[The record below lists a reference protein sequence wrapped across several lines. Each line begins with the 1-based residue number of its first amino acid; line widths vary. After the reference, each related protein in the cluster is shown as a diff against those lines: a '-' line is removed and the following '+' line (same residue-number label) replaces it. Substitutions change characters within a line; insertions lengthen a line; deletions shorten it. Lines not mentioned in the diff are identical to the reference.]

1 MSLAASIGKKIAVH
15 HQLITSATFLA
26 GLIVVLIFP
35 SFDRRTEVEEH
46 ALIPGYADSGFGGD
60 WQSRLRQCVQQ
71 IETETS
77 IQYALNKAL
86 LDAGLQAYHMNFT
99 TSGGVQSSLTYTLA
113 HSRRGDSRE
122 AVVLVVGTNWT
133 AGGRPTAKVSW
144 GLATGVVL
152 AEYLR
157 SVHWLSKDVFVV
169 FVDSSLAYGA
179 GARAWLRAYFGGYS
193 EVRRGVLRQAV
204 VLQMKNGASSLLL
217 DVEGVNG
224 MVPNQDIVN
233 SYTVSAG
240 ERPGMQIFH
249 REPWDSVFHTFKNGG
264 VHSSHA
270 PFLEL
275 QVPAF
280 TIRGQRTKSDKRA
293 GRPALNIDLLAM
305 SLEGVIRCMSNN
317 LQQLHHSFNFYF
329 FTGSRSHISNGLY
342 LYPVFAMQLPLI
354 SFLTTIPAYRDIQS
368 LLLGL
373 ATIVAMSGVSGS
385 VIFMLGTSRALVL
398 KLHQLLPWLQGLSLA
413 ETPTCIRPETID
425 QDELGRRRAAASWLL
440 AGLAAA
446 LMTGLAFRR
455 YAFTVFSGKI
465 DETKEQGAVRSSGVR
480 LPCPLWEAV
489 RAASGFAFLAVLA
502 PVTIYS
508 WALAMPLTVVSVPVL
523 VLARPFSL
531 RQRPLRSLLL
541 LGFLAGNA
549 FLLAVPSPQRAELLG
564 NGPGQVAASIFEF
577 YDRSLLPALPRE
589 AQKFFPTQFMGWL
602 RQGQL
607 ADALSSDLLV
617 GLYEAARDFNC
628 VGGMLFP
635 IFCFAYWPLL
645 MLLLLIG
652 GMLPAQRVDDEGVT
666 LAQLRMIVLMVLSLV
681 LAGVVGGV
689 VWRSYSSH
697 GLGQLQW

>member
-1 MSLAASIGKKIAVH
+1 MSLAASVGKKIAVH

-35 SFDRRTEVEEH
+35 SFDRRTEIEEH
-46 ALIPGYADSGFGGD
+46 ALIPGYADSGFGGE
-60 WQSRLRQCVQQ
+60 WQGRLRKCVQQ
-71 IETETS
+71 IEREAS
-77 IQYALNKAL
+77 IQYALNNAL
-86 LDAGLQAYHMNFT
+86 LEAGLQAYHMNFT
-99 TSGGVQSSLTYTLA
+99 TPGGVHSSLTYTLA
-113 HSRRGDSRE
+113 QSRRGDSRE

-133 AGGRPTAKVSW
+133 SGASPTTKVSW

-152 AEYLR
+152 AQYLKT
-157 SVHWLSKDVFVV
+157 VHWLSKDAFVV
-169 FVDSSLAYGA
+169 FVDSSLPYGA
-179 GARAWLRAYFGGYS
+179 GARAWLKAYFGGYS
-193 EVRRGVLRQAV
+193 QVRRGVLRQAI
-204 VLQMKNGASSLLL
+204 VLQLKNGASSLLV

-240 ERPGMQIFH
+240 ERPGMQVFH
-249 REPWDSVFHTFKNGG
+249 REPWESVFHTFKNGG
-264 VHSSHA
+264 VHSSHS

-280 TIRGQRTKSDKRA
+280 TVRGQRTRSDKRER
-293 GRPALNIDLLAM
+293 RPAINIDLLAM

-329 FTGSRSHISNGLY
+329 FTGPQSHISNGLY

-373 ATIVAMSGVSGS
+373 ATIAAMSGVSGS
-385 VIFMLGTSRALVL
+385 VIFMLGTSKTLVSR
-398 KLHQLLPWLQGLSLA
+398 LHQLLPWLSGLSLA
-413 ETPTCIRPETID
+413 ETPACIRAD
-425 QDELGRRRAAASWLL
+425 MLGQDEAGRRRAAASWLL
-440 AGLAAA
+440 AGLAAS
-446 LMTGLAFRR
+446 LVTGLAFRR
-455 YAFTVFSGKI
+455 YAFTVFTGS
-465 DETKEQGAVRSSGVR
+465 KEKKKEAGATCSSGVR

-508 WALAMPLTVVSVPVL
+508 WALAMPLTIVSVPAL

-541 LGFLAGNA
+541 LGFLVGNA
-549 FLLAVPSPQRAELLG
+549 FLLAVPPGQRAELLG
-564 NGPGQVAASIFEF
+564 DVPGQIASSIFEF
-577 YDRSLLPALPRE
+577 YNKSLLPAVPRE
-589 AQKFFPTQFMGWL
+589 AQKFFPTQFMRWL
-602 RQGQL
+602 SQGQL

-628 VGGMLFP
+628 VGGKLFP

-645 MLLLLIG
+645 MLVLLVG
-652 GMLPAQRVDDEGVT
+652 GILPAQRVDDESVS
-666 LAQLRMIVLMVLSLV
+666 LAQLRMITLMVLSLV
-681 LAGVVGGV
+681 IAGIVGGV